1 MTENEI
7 QTLKTLNNIIENLI
21 NGQPSIYEL
30 KTLPSNVS
38 EPLKDLTKNLVQ
50 FAQSCEERQDFIL
63 ALANGKLDILPP
75 KNNNFIAPFKQ
86 LHSDLLHLVWQTKEI
101 AEGDYNQKV
110 SFMGDF
116 SIAFN
121 KLIESLKEK
130 KKIEANLIKSNATK
144 DKFFSI
150 IAHDLKNPFN
160 VLMGFS
166 ELLLNNYDNYDDNKK
181 KNLIALIYEK
191 SNITFKLLE
200 DLLLWA
206 HSQKKQIVFNPENF
220 ILKLLVDENISLISS
235 SAEKKGINIESYVND
250 ELVIYSDKSIITTIL
265 RNFMSNAIK
274 FTYPNGTVKVFAKK
288 ITKANSK
295 NYIEITVVDTGVGIT
310 PENLINLFKIEK
322 TSSTVGTENEKG
334 TGLGLILCKELVE
347 ICGGNIWVESEIGK
361 GSSFK
366 FTFPNQN
373 ADE

>member
-21 NGQPSIYEL
+21 NGRPSISEF
-30 KTLPSNVS
+30 KTVPSDVS
-38 EPLKDLTKNLVQ
+38 EPLKELTNNLTVLVQ
-50 FAQSCEERQDFIL
+50 NFQESQNFIL
-63 ALANGKLDILPP
+63 ALTKGELDILPP
-75 KNNNFIAPFKQ
+75 KNNKLIAPFKQ

-101 AEGDYNQKV
+101 AEGDYSQKV

-116 SIAFN
+116 SIAYN
-121 KLIESLKEK
+121 KLIEALKEK
-130 KKIEANLIKSNATK
+130 KKLEASLIKSNATK

-166 ELLLNNYDNYDDNKK
+166 RLLLNNYDKYDDNKRK
-181 KNLIALIYEK
+181 KYISLIHEK
-191 SNITFKLLE
+191 SNITLKLLE

-206 HSQKKQIVFNPENF
+206 RSQKKQIEFNPEIF

-235 SAEKKGINIESYVND
+235 SAEKKGINVESYVND
-250 ELVIYSDKSIITTIL
+250 ELVVYSDKSIITTIL
-265 RNFMSNAIK
+265 RNLMSNAIK
-274 FTYPNGTVKVFAKK
+274 FTYLNGTVKVFAKK

-295 NYIEITVVDTGVGIT
+295 NYIEITVADTGVGIT
-310 PENLINLFKIEK
+310 TENLENIFKIEK
-322 TSSTVGTENEKG
+322 TSSTVGTENEEG

-347 ICGGNIWVESEIGK
+347 ICGGNIWVESEISK